1 MRPTVSSP
9 PRVTVAAGAFAVAEL
24 VPGLT
29 LGRLRRD
36 CRSCGASPDPGPA
49 PQVNRNRHQR
59 GTGRD
64 PREDLENV
72 GADAGPPEVEDA
84 PVGVEARGADP
95 EVVQEAPEARQQLG
109 RDRPARTRKVKEDE
123 EQRRDHAGPE
133 PDAELQQARD

>member
-9 PRVTVAAGAFAVAEL
+9 PRVTVAAGAFAVAVLRFGALGVMARSRLSEL
-24 VPGLT
+24 VPGPQ
-29 LGRLRRD
+29 LGRLGRD
-36 CRSCGASPDPGPA
+36 CRSGGASLDPGPA
-49 PQVNRNRHQR
+49 LQVDRDRHQR

-72 GADAGPPEVEDA
+72 GTDAGPPEVEDV

-109 RDRPARTRKVKEDE
+109 RDGPAGTGESS
-123 EQRRDHAGPE
+123 RR
-133 PDAELQQARD
+133 